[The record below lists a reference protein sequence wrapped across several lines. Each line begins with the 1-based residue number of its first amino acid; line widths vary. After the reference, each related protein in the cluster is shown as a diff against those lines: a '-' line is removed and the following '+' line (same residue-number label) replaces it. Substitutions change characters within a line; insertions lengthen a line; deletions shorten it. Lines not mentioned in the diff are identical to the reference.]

1 MKRALIIVATII
13 VLLGIGLGLYLIF
26 KPSAKL
32 TVGSGSAFG
41 DTGAGTIANGG
52 TGGNNSVQA
61 NIVTTVGP
69 NLVKITSGPVSAGEV
84 AFDIPPSSTSST
96 TFTPG
101 DIGVRYIDRESG
113 NVYEYRALTRKLSRI
128 SNKTLPGIQEASWL
142 PDGSVAFVRFLAQTG
157 GTSHIN
163 TFALPFDG
171 NGGYFLQA
179 DLAQTIVTGS
189 NSIFTLVTSPTNSV
203 GVTANADGSNIKTL
217 FSSPL
222 TSIIARAAGASIIT
236 VTKAASEI
244 SGYAFA
250 LSNGVFTPII
260 GPLRGLTILPSPSGK
275 IILFSYTDGSALH
288 MSTLNITDG
297 SVVELPLAT
306 LAEKCAWVSDSS
318 ALYCAIPSS
327 ISGNLPD
334 DWYQGTVSFSDKIWR
349 IDLNSRL
356 ATLIV
361 NPSNT
366 GKTDIDAVN
375 ITIDPN
381 SQVLVFRNKKD
392 SSLWAY
398 SL

>member
-1 MKRALIIVATII
+1 MKRALIIAATII
-13 VLLGIGLGLYLIF
+13 VLLGIGLGLYLLF

-32 TVGSGSAFG
+32 TVGSGNAFG
-41 DTGAGTIANGG
+41 DTGSGTAVNGS
-52 TGGNNSVQA
+52 TGGSNSVQV
-61 NIVTTVGP
+61 NIATTVGP

-101 DIGVRYIDRESG
+101 DISVRYIDRESG
-113 NVYEYRALTRKLSRI
+113 NVYEYRALNRKLSRI

-142 PDGSVAFVRFLAQTG
+142 PDGSMAFVRFLAPSN

-171 NGGYFLQA
+171 NGGYFLQS
-179 DLAQTIVTGS
+179 DLAETIVTGP
-189 NSIFTLVTSPTNSV
+189 NSIFTLATSPTNSV
-203 GVTANADGSNIKTL
+203 GASANADGTNIKTL
-217 FSSPL
+217 FGSPL
-222 TSIIARAAGASIIT
+222 TSIVARAAGTSIIT
-236 VTKAASEI
+236 VSKAASEI
-244 SGYAFA
+244 DGYAFA

-260 GPLRGLTILPSPSGK
+260 GPLRGLTILPSPSGR
-275 IILFSYTDGSALH
+275 IVLFSYTDGSALH
-288 MSTLNITDG
+288 MSTLNLTDG

-306 LAEKCAWVSDSS
+306 LAEKCTWVSDST

-334 DWYQGTVSFSDKIWR
+334 DWYQGTVSFTDKIWR
-349 IDLNSRL
+349 IDLNTRL

-361 NPSNT
+361 SPSSI

-375 ITIDPN
+375 LATDPN
-381 SQVLVFRNKKD
+381 SQILVFRNKKD